1 MAYDIR
7 HILVPVD
14 MSDSGAVALRY
25 AKLFA
30 AQLLAPISVMYSDP
44 LLYPMDMVPATAVSL
59 SSTPEHE
66 ARLRKEIADYAKE
79 ALDAWPFD
87 VIVKMGPAAAMIL
100 RTADEIDARLIVIG
114 THKHS
119 GWRHALVG
127 SVTSDVIHGSKCPVM
142 TMSGRG
148 ALVEEP
154 LEVTRILCP
163 VNFTEVAHDSLR
175 FAARLADLFGAEL
188 VVVHVIEPG
197 HEPIDESRVRDWIE
211 PEMRESAKFR
221 ELVLR
226 GGPAERVLDCAEDLN
241 ADLLVIGAQHKLFR
255 DTTVIGTTTERLI
268 RYANC
273 PVVTF
278 PRTLAR
284 SKTPERERER
294 EMAGME

>member
-25 AKLFA
+25 AKLFSA
-30 AQLLAPISVMYSDP
+30 RLLAPLSVMYSDP
-44 LLYPMDMVPATAVSL
+44 LLYPIDMVPATAVAL
-59 SSTPEHE
+59 STTPEHE
-66 ARLRKEIADYAKE
+66 ARLRTEISDYAKQ
-79 ALDAWPFD
+79 ALESWPFHT
-87 VIVKMGPAAAMIL
+87 VVKAGPPAAMIL
-100 RTADEIDARLIVIG
+100 RAANEIDARLIVIG
-114 THKHS
+114 THKHG

-127 SVTSDVIHGSKCPVM
+127 SVTADVIHGSRCPVM
-142 TMSGRG
+142 TINGRG
-148 ALVEEP
+148 AGVKEP
-154 LEVTRILCP
+154 EGVTRILCP
-163 VNFTEVAHDSLR
+163 VNFTDVARESLR
-175 FAARLADLFGAEL
+175 FASRLADLFVAEL

-197 HEPIDESRVRDWIE
+197 HDPIDEARMREWIE

-268 RYANC
+268 RHADC

-278 PRTLAR
+278 PRALQRA
-284 SKTPERERER
+284 KTRERER
-294 EMAGME
+294 EMAGVG